1 MALGVVTDVGTAL
14 TFGAASAP
22 LQALK
27 TGVKIGVKFGIKAG
41 LKGTVNVAKT
51 SLKTALKKTVSL
63 GLKSGTEKAIT
74 KAGKFIAKEVVIDP
88 AVFLKNVGKLS
99 KQILLRPKATINSL
113 IGAGTKS
120 VESLKKLKKK
130 LLKEK
135 KTPNPCKRSPFFCK
149 KKPKLD
155 MKEAE
160 SVFETLKTGSPTA
173 EQLEL
178 TSKRYLTYNEKTKAL
193 FDKWRLHFRSKGTDD
208 PITLDNWKPFQCI
221 SIKTNP
227 R

>member
-120 VESLKKLKKK
+120 IESLKKLKKK

-135 KTPNPCKRSPFFCK
+135 KF
-149 KKPKLD
+149 
-155 MKEAE
+155 
-160 SVFETLKTGSPTA
+160 
-173 EQLEL
+173 L
-178 TSKRYLTYNEKTKAL
+178 THVSAL
-193 FDKWRLHFRSKGTDD
+193 RFSARRNQSL
-208 PITLDNWKPFQCI
+208 I
-221 SIKTNP
+221 
-227 R
+227 

>member
-1 MALGVVTDVGTAL
+1 
-14 TFGAASAP
+14 
-22 LQALK
+22 
-27 TGVKIGVKFGIKAG
+27 
-41 LKGTVNVAKT
+41 
-51 SLKTALKKTVSL
+51 
-63 GLKSGTEKAIT
+63 
-74 KAGKFIAKEVVIDP
+74 
-88 AVFLKNVGKLS
+88 
-99 KQILLRPKATINSL
+99 
-113 IGAGTKS
+113 
-120 VESLKKLKKK
+120 
-130 LLKEK
+130 
-135 KTPNPCKRSPFFCK
+135 
-149 KKPKLD
+149 